1 MLILEDY
8 GLSLVSVNDTTK
20 SLIEEMIDMEF
31 INDWKLNNSYNE
43 IYETDVLEYY
53 LSKDAIT
60 DEQFIL
66 LEQYHQY
73 RNSLNEPECSETI
86 IHAEMMAVLNKSY
99 LLGLQLNS
107 FAKMYL
113 LNDICSELMMGDYY
127 EIS

>member
-86 IHAEMMAVLNKSY
+86 IHAEMMAVLNIAY
-99 LLGLQLNS
+99 MLGTQLNA
-107 FAKMYL
+107 FTKLYL
-113 LNDICSELMMGDYY
+113 LNDILL
-127 EIS
+127 IR